1 VSEEDPEAT
10 IVRRPA
16 PVLALAPPAAPVPA
30 APSAPVP
37 AAPSAPVPAAPAP
50 TPLDRLAAAPE
61 LFDLDQAAFVIA
73 PGADA
78 VELPFAAVA
87 RLHLPLAEVARAE
100 PVTQSLASPLF
111 GLIGPGG
118 VLPRHYT
125 ATTAA
130 EARRRSRALQRFL
143 ELLARRFTGM
153 WVRAGAKY
161 RPTRD
166 PAPTERALDALAGMG
181 TPGLAGRL
189 AVPAPSLRYHA
200 GHLAHRTRSAARLA
214 AMLSEEAG
222 TPVEIVEFAGGW
234 LRLPVAEQTR
244 LGRAHAALGA
254 GAAAGAQI
262 WDPQARFLIRL
273 GPLDAEAF
281 ARLLPGEPL
290 FERLCGLTRLFVGPE
305 QEFVLNPLLRAD
317 AVPAAR
323 SGGARLGYTAWTGT
337 SRPRRAPAGEAMLRP
352 PPIT

>member
-1 VSEEDPEAT
+1 M
-10 IVRRPA
+10 VRRPA
-16 PVLALAPPAAPVPA
+16 PPVPPPAAP
-30 APSAPVP
+30 
-37 AAPSAPVPAAPAP
+37 
-50 TPLDRLAAAPE
+50 TPIERLAAAPD

-73 PGADA
+73 PGADP
-78 VELPFAAVA
+78 VELPFGSLA
-87 RLHLPLAEVARAE
+87 RLNLPLAEVTRVE
-100 PVTQSLASPLF
+100 PASQSLTTPLF

-130 EARRRSRALQRFL
+130 EARRRSRALQRFM
-143 ELLARRFTGM
+143 EMLARRFTGM

-181 TPGLAGRL
+181 TPGLGGRL

-214 AMLSEEAG
+214 AMLAEEAG

-244 LGRAHAALGA
+244 LGQAHAALGA
-254 GAAAGAQI
+254 GAAAGAQV

-273 GPLDAEAF
+273 GPLDAAAF
-281 ARLLPGEPL
+281 ARLLPGEAL

-305 QEFVLNPLLRAD
+305 QEFVLNPLLRAQ

-323 SGGARLGYTAWTGT
+323 LGSGGTRLGYTSWARQ